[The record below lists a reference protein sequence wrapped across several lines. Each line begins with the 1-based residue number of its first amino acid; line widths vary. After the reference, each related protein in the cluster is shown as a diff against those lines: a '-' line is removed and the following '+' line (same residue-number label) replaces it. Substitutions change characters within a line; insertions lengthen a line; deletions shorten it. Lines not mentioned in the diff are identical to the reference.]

1 VAIVVALL
9 AAPTPLAAA
18 QETVPPAP
26 PSDAMVQ
33 GRVTT
38 PGPTS
43 EIGVPGVWV
52 TVHRVGPDAQGPL
65 DSVRTDATGRYSV
78 KYRRFGSDEAL
89 YFAATV
95 HRGIAY
101 FSAPLRPGLTRGDDA
116 AITVFETTTHPVAFT
131 VQGHHIVVSAP
142 GPDGARNVV
151 EVYELSNDTTVT
163 AVGKDSLTPVWS
175 APIPRA
181 ASRFA
186 GGQGD
191 VASSS
196 LEKRDGRVV
205 MTAAFGPGVKQLSY
219 SYSLPE
225 SAFPLRFRNERLAVV
240 EEVLLEEPGAQA
252 RAASLR
258 ARDSVHTQGHTF
270 KRFLA
275 QGVPAGEEL
284 RIDVPTAAA
293 GTRTRVLI
301 ALAVLFVLAMG
312 TALARALV
320 RRTPGTT
327 MPATVS
333 PSRTESLAAAIAAL
347 DARRDAGDATLDAAR
362 YASERADLKAQLA
375 DALAAERA
383 TA

>member
-1 VAIVVALL
+1 LL
-9 AAPTPLAAA
+9 CAPIRLAAA
-18 QETVPPAP
+18 QALAPPPP
-26 PSDAMVQ
+26 PSDATVQ

-43 EIGVPGVWV
+43 EIGVPGVYV
-52 TVHRVGPDAQGPL
+52 TVHRVGPDTQGPL
-65 DSVRTDATGRYSV
+65 DSVRTDATGRYSL

-95 HRGIAY
+95 YRGIAY
-101 FSAPLRPGLTRGDDA
+101 FTAPLRPGLTRGDDA

-142 GPDGARNVV
+142 GPDGARNMV

-163 AVGKDSLTPVWS
+163 AIGTDSLTPVWS

-181 ASRFA
+181 ATRFA

-196 LEKRDGRVV
+196 LAMRDGRVV
-205 MTAAFGPGVKQLSY
+205 MIAAFGPGIKQVSY

-225 SAFPLRFRNERLAVV
+225 SAFPLRFRNERFAVV
-240 EEVLLEEPGAQA
+240 QEVLLEEPGAQA

-258 ARDSVHTQGHTF
+258 AQDTVTTQGHTF

-275 QGVPAGEEL
+275 HGVPVGEEL

-301 ALAVLFVLAMG
+301 GLAVLFVLAMG
-312 TALARALV
+312 AALARALA
-320 RRTPGTT
+320 RRSPRSVI
-327 MPATVS
+327 PAPVAA
-333 PSRTESLAAAIAAL
+333 SRVESLAAAIAAL
-347 DARRDAGDATLDAAR
+347 DARHEAGDATLEAGR
-362 YASERADLKAQLA
+362 YASERAGLKAELA
-375 DALAAERA
+375 AALAADGA
-383 TA
+383 AS

>member
-1 VAIVVALL
+1 MLLCAHVAL
-9 AAPTPLAAA
+9 AGA
-18 QETVPPAP
+18 QDISSPPPPP

-43 EIGVPGVWV
+43 EIGVPGVFV

-65 DSVRTDATGRYSV
+65 DSVRTDATGRYAL

-95 HRGIAY
+95 YRGIAY

-116 AITVFETTTHPVAFT
+116 AITVFETTTHPVALT
-131 VQGHHIVVSAP
+131 IQGHHIVVSAP
-142 GPDGARNVV
+142 GPDGARTVV

-163 AVGKDSLTPVWS
+163 AIGRDSLTPVWS

-181 ASRFA
+181 AMRFH

-191 VASSS
+191 VAPSN
-196 LEKRDGRVV
+196 LAVRGGRVT
-205 MTAAFGPGVKQLSY
+205 MNAAFGPGVKQLSY

-225 SAFPLRFRNERLAVV
+225 SAFPLRFRNERLTVV
-240 EEVLLEEPGAQA
+240 QEVLLEEPGAQA
-252 RAASLR
+252 RSPSLR
-258 ARDSVHTQGHTF
+258 SQDTVHAQGHTF

-275 QGVPAGEEL
+275 QGSPAGEEL

-301 ALAVLFVLAMG
+301 GVAVLFVLAMG
-312 TALARALV
+312 AALARALA
-320 RRTPGTT
+320 RRSPRGAAV
-327 MPATVS
+327 PDG
-333 PSRTESLAAAIAAL
+333 PSRAASLAAAIAAL
-347 DARRDAGDATLDAAR
+347 DARRDAGDTALDPAR
-362 YASERADLKAQLA
+362 YASERAELKAQLA
-375 DALAAERA
+375 AALAGDGAPS
-383 TA
+383 

>member
-1 VAIVVALL
+1 VTLLCASTLL
-9 AAPTPLAAA
+9 AGA
-18 QETVPPAP
+18 QELAPPAP
-26 PSDAMVQ
+26 PSGATVQ

-38 PGPTS
+38 PGPTT
-43 EIGVPGVWV
+43 EIGVPGVYV

-65 DSVRTDATGRYSV
+65 DSVRTDATGRYSL

-95 HRGIAY
+95 YRGIAY

-116 AITVFETTTHPVAFT
+116 AITVFEATTRPVTFT

-163 AVGKDSLTPVWS
+163 AVGRDSLTPVWS
-175 APIPRA
+175 APIPPA

-196 LEKRDGRVV
+196 LAVRNGRVV
-205 MTAAFGPGVKQLSY
+205 MVAAFGPGVKQLSY

-225 SAFPLRFRNERLAVV
+225 SAFPLRFRNERLTVV
-240 EEVLLEEPGAQA
+240 QEVLLEEPGAQA
-252 RAASLR
+252 RSPSLR
-258 ARDSVHTQGHTF
+258 SQDTVHTQGHTF

-275 QGVPAGEEL
+275 HGVPVGEEL
-284 RIDVPTAAA
+284 RIDVPMAAA

-301 ALAVLFVLAMG
+301 GLAVLFVLAMG
-312 TALARALV
+312 AALARALASRNPRAMAPV
-320 RRTPGTT
+320 
-327 MPATVS
+327 AVAVS
-333 PSRTESLAAAIAAL
+333 RAEALAAAIAAL
-347 DARRDAGDATLDAAR
+347 DARREVGDATLDPAR

-375 DALAAERA
+375 EALAANSA
-383 TA
+383 AS

>member
-1 VAIVVALL
+1 VLAALL
-9 AAPTPLAAA
+9 CAPTFLAKS
-18 QETVPPAP
+18 QELAP
-26 PSDAMVQ
+26 PPPPSVATVQ

-43 EIGVPGVWV
+43 EAGVPGVYV

-78 KYRRFGSDEAL
+78 NYRRFGSDEAL

-95 HRGIAY
+95 YRGIAY

-116 AITVFETTTHPVAFT
+116 AITVFETTTHPVSFT

-142 GPDGARNVV
+142 GPDGARKIV

-163 AVGKDSLTPVWS
+163 AVGRDSLTPVWS

-181 ASRFA
+181 ATQFA
-186 GGQGD
+186 RGQSD
-191 VASSS
+191 VASAS
-196 LEKRDGRVV
+196 LAVRDGRVV
-205 MTAAFGPGVKQLSY
+205 MTAAFGPGIKQVSY

-225 SAFPLRFRNERLAVV
+225 SAFPLRFKNERLAGVQ
-240 EEVLLEEPGAQA
+240 EVLLEEPGAQA
-252 RAASLR
+252 LAKSLR
-258 ARDSVHTQGHTF
+258 AQDTASIQGHTF

-275 QGVPAGEEL
+275 HGVPVGEEL

-301 ALAVLFVLAMG
+301 GLAVLFVLAMG
-312 TALARALV
+312 AALARALV
-320 RRTPGTT
+320 RRGPRPSV
-327 MPATVS
+327 PAAAA
-333 PSRTESLAAAIAAL
+333 SRAESLAAAIAAL
-347 DARRDAGDATLDAAR
+347 DARFEAGDATLDPGR

-375 DALAAERA
+375 EALAADSA
-383 TA
+383 PS